1 MTHADIKNT
10 TLTKLGQKSVA
21 PIEADLEGWQKL
33 AGNPSMKTWIEYT
46 SEDGKVL
53 SGWWSATPGTYHAS
67 YTALEDVY
75 LIRGRIVITPDGG
88 SPVEVAA
95 GDSFV
100 VEKTFRGTWEIKEEV
115 FKHFVIK
122 VD

>member
-1 MTHADIKNT
+1 MTHANVKRAV
-10 TLTKLGQKSVA
+10 LTKLGLTSVA
-21 PIEADLEGWQKL
+21 PIEADLEGWRKI
-33 AGNPSMKTWIEYT
+33 AGAPSMKTWIEYT

-53 SGWWSATPGTYHAS
+53 SGWWSATPGTYHAT

-75 LIRGRIVITPDGG
+75 LIRGRIVITPEGG
-88 SPVEVAA
+88 APVEVAA

-100 VEKTFRGTWEIKEEV
+100 VEKDFQGTWEIKEEV